1 LRNFL
6 QDKERVFQNNYNF
19 SLSKTKINM
28 TDFNQFHDSFN
39 ADSQAQTKKLPD
51 MLNILT
57 ILTFIGCAIG
67 LLSSIYNYFA
77 VCKSVEMMAKL
88 TEDGDNPMASMM
100 SSMSEAMV
108 KQCELKLPILII
120 MLASMALCF
129 LGALQMRKLKRTGFF
144 LYLLGQVVAPVAMIV
159 MGAAG
164 GGILAIIGYI
174 FPVIFLVL
182 YATQL
187 KHLK

>member
-1 LRNFL
+1 
-6 QDKERVFQNNYNF
+6 
-19 SLSKTKINM
+19 M

-39 ADSQAQTKKLPD
+39 PESQTPTKKLPD

-57 ILTFIGCAIG
+57 ILTFVGCGLG
-67 LLSSIYNYFA
+67 LLSSVYNYFA

-88 TEDGDNPMASMM
+88 SEDGDNPMASMM
-100 SSMSEAMV
+100 SSMSEAV
-108 KQCELKLPILII
+108 IKQCELKLPILII
-120 MLASMALCF
+120 MLVSLALCF
-129 LGALQMRKLKRTGFF
+129 FGALQMRKLKRMGFF
-144 LYLLGQVVAPVAMIV
+144 LYLLGQIAAPVALML

-164 GGILAIIGYI
+164 GGIFVVIGYA
-174 FPVIFLVL
+174 FPVIFLIL